1 MKYLLIFLLVLAI
14 FVISVTLGAQN
25 DQQVTFNYLLA
36 QGEYRISTLLAVLF
50 AAGFAI
56 GWLICGLFWLRVRVS
71 LARAERKIKRLE
83 NQLSPA
89 TDVAVAPHSV
99 CVEGITFYA
108 GVVVSAFACSRC
120 LWLVYGP
127 QKCATKQ
134 AR

>member
-36 QGEYRISTLLAVLF
+36 QGKFRISTLLAVLF

-83 NQLSPA
+83 HQIAPVSP
-89 TDVAVAPHSV
+89 VAVD
-99 CVEGITFYA
+99 A
-108 GVVVSAFACSRC
+108 GVPAV
-120 LWLVYGP
+120 
-127 QKCATKQ
+127 KE
-134 AR
+134 